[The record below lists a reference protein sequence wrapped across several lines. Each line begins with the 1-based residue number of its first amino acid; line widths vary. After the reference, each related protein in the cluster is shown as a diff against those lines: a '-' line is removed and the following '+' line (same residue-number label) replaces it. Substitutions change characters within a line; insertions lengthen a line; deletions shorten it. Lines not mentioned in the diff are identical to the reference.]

1 MKLGSIVGIVL
12 AGILIVTGIIMCMIG
27 SSSAK
32 GENKELFMQIDDS
45 GTHYIQDISSEV
57 TKLSVEC
64 KDADIKIIGGAER
77 SFIEFNNFNPN
88 KYSVNATANV
98 ISFSESADISSL
110 LDLGDIGFSFK
121 GLRYFLDPRN
131 DDFDE
136 MKKSIIINLAA
147 DSSLKIIDIDAEHST
162 LTAESVN
169 VSGDMIL
176 GIKNGSIEVKNC
188 TAQSAVSIT
197 GTSLKVNLESSTA
210 KVLRSNI
217 ADCEMNITS
226 CLVNDTDITA
236 ESGRIDFISETT
248 IDDKAISVTS
258 ESGGILFNSKPL
270 SSPFNHEPLHDAD
283 EENAPAQ
290 FKIKC
295 LSASVNLSFPSEIT
309 TNTSPAPTVTNP

>member
-12 AGILIVTGIIMCMIG
+12 AGILIITGIIMCMIG
-27 SSSAK
+27 SASAK

-147 DSSLKIIDIDAEHST
+147 DSMLKIIDIDAEHST
-162 LTAESVN
+162 LTAENVN

-176 GIKNGSIEVKNC
+176 GIKNGSIEIKSC

-217 ADCEMNITS
+217 TDCEMNIKS